1 VLANIEKTEPFM
13 SDKKDKKTE
22 NETKEKI
29 SKAIEVVL
37 NRSDITDKVKTF
49 NMVIEKNEAKSKE

>member
-1 VLANIEKTEPFM
+1 M